1 MFRARILVI
10 DDDALF
16 RSLIVSILR
25 KDFFVS
31 VAGEGSEGYYKAIE
45 HPPHL
50 AVVDVQMPGWDGLR
64 TLKAFRSHPQLS
76 QIPIVM
82 LTVDASKETVLAAI
96 RGGATDY
103 VIKTSFAKDD
113 FLKKVEKWLHPA
125 EMANII
131 GPVKAPSATAPVPPA
146 AAGSTGSHVPDRNLQ
161 PIGDEQA
168 MLDAWE

>member
-31 VAGEGSEGYYKAIE
+31 VASEGSEGYYKAIE

-82 LTVDASKETVLAAI
+82 LTVDASKETVFAAI

-103 VIKTSFAKDD
+103 VIKSSFAKDD
-113 FLKKVEKWLHPA
+113 FVKKVQKWVAPIEA
-125 EMANII
+125 SNSGGA
-131 GPVKAPSATAPVPPA
+131 VKAALPAGAAPEGGELSPALHAPV
-146 AAGSTGSHVPDRNLQ
+146 RNLQ
-161 PIGDEQA
+161 PLADEQA
-168 MLDAWE
+168 MMDAWE